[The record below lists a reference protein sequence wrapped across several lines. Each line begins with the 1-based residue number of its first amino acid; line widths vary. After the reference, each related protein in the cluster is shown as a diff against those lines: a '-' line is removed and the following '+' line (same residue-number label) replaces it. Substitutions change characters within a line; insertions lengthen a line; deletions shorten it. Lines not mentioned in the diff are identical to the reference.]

1 MHLTKRTI
9 ENLRLPAGGQ
19 AFHRDSQLKGL
30 AVRVTAGGTK
40 AFVLEKLVR
49 GRVRRITLGRVGEIS
64 LDHARKL
71 AQRMLGQIADGR
83 DPAEERRRTAAAAVT
98 LDDVFRDYLAQR
110 SLKPKTV
117 SDYERAITVAFAD
130 WRRRPLAAITRE
142 AVERRFNRLRD
153 ENGPAWA
160 NLCMRVLRAIL
171 NFAAGKYA
179 DERGQSPFAGNVVRV
194 LNDARMWARVDRR
207 RTVIAPHQLA
217 AWYQGVASLDNTTV
231 RDYLL
236 LLLLFTGLRRREGAR
251 LRWSDV
257 DLVGKTLTVT
267 DTKNHQ
273 PHTLPLPDFL
283 FDLLSA
289 RQETRINDFVF
300 PGDGAHGHLID
311 PKKAKTRVIEAAGVA
326 FTLHDLRRTF
336 ATVAESLDIPG
347 YALKRLLNHSPVGDV
362 TGGYIVITVERLRAP
377 MQAIADCL
385 LRAMGIEHTEIHSF
399 AAQPNATPTAAYTA

>member
-1 MHLTKRTI
+1 MHLTKRSI
-9 ENLRLPAGGQ
+9 ENLPLPAAGQ

-64 LDHARKL
+64 LEHARKL

-83 DPAEERRRTAAAAVT
+83 DPADERKRTAAAAVT

-117 SDYERAITVAFAD
+117 ADYNRAITTAFSD

-142 AVERRFNRLRD
+142 AVERRFTRLRD

-194 LNDARMWARVDRR
+194 LSDTRAWARVDRR

-217 AWYQGVASLDNTTV
+217 PWYKAVVSLDNTTV

-236 LLLLFTGLRRREGAR
+236 LLLFTGLRRGEGAQ
-251 LRWSDV
+251 LRWGDV
-257 DLVGKTLTVT
+257 DLLGRTLTIR

-273 PHTLPLPDFL
+273 PHTLPLSDFL

-289 RQETRINDFVF
+289 RQETRTSEFVF
-300 PGDGAHGHLID
+300 PGDGARGHLID
-311 PKKAKTRVIEAAGVA
+311 PKKAKGRVIEAAGVA

-336 ATVAESLDIPG
+336 TTVAESLDIPA
-347 YALKRLLNHSPVGDV
+347 YALKRLLNHSAAGDV
-362 TGGYIVITVERLRAP
+362 TAGYVVVSVERLRKP
-377 MQAIADCL
+377 MQTIADYL
-385 LRAMGIEHTEIHSF
+385 KRAMRIGITEIHSLTE
-399 AAQPNATPTAAYTA
+399 QPNAARAAVHTA